1 VPGSAAAALV
11 GAAVAILAAACQ
23 GGKPRPTGVA
33 AELRRSLAGRGLS
46 VRWVACVRRP
56 ERIGDAPV
64 YRCNVDFGDPHV
76 EMYCATVV
84 DGRLRAL
91 PWRRAVRGEQDRAAS
106 ARECAA
112 RLRAAR

>member
-1 VPGSAAAALV
+1 VPGTAVAALV

-23 GGKPRPTGVA
+23 GGKPRSTGVA
-33 AELRRSLAGRGLS
+33 AELQRSLVARELS

-56 ERIGDAPV
+56 ERARGAPV
-64 YRCNVDFGDPHV
+64 YRCNVEFGDPHV
-76 EMYCATVV
+76 EIYCAAVV

-91 PWRRAVRGEQDRAAS
+91 PWRRAVRGAQDRAAS
-106 ARECAA
+106 AHECAA